1 MSVTLIA
8 WSALPNLHPAV
19 VHFPLALLAVAFGF
33 DTACVLLRRQRW
45 LDSAT
50 AALYLLGALGAGA
63 AFLTGRQAEDSLS
76 GVSPAVQPLI
86 AAHAD
91 MARLALITFSVV
103 AGARA
108 AIAWKERHR
117 SEIFPRVI
125 RLSLVL
131 ASAAALGILAV
142 TADRGGALVYRHG
155 LAVAAASPATPR
167 RAGPADAL
175 QDGLSGSA
183 ELSGQAG
190 SPDARTGTPEGRLT
204 RGEHGAL
211 VWTPLPG
218 DFGALGT
225 VLKPAPGAAEG
236 EVVAEVPQPTDREG
250 LALKVSGRTVL
261 LLPGAFEDV
270 QVDAQIDLTRF
281 RGRAGVVHHASEPG
295 KAGAFVI
302 DAAAG
307 EGALLI
313 LSEGEPPVIDRG
325 RTIPPRAPVTLSV
338 SAVGSH
344 IKGMVGGTVVAHAHH
359 RSEGPGGAGLFLD
372 GTGVVR
378 VLQVRVTP
386 LSGH

>member
-1 MSVTLIA
+1 MAASPVRAGSETLIA

-33 DTACVLLRRQRW
+33 DMACVLLRRQKW

-63 AFLTGRQAEDSLS
+63 AFLTGRQAEDDLS

-91 MARLALITFSVV
+91 MARLALIIFSVV

-108 AIAWKERHR
+108 AIAWRERHR
-117 SEIFPRVI
+117 SEILPRAS

-155 LAVAAASPATPR
+155 LAVAV
-167 RAGPADAL
+167 L
-175 QDGLSGSA
+175 QDRLTVSV
-183 ELSGQAG
+183 ELSGEVG
-190 SPDARTGTPEGRLT
+190 SSDARAGTPEGRLT
-204 RGEHGAL
+204 RGEHGSL

-218 DFGALGT
+218 DLGSLGS

-236 EVVAEVPQPTDREG
+236 EVVAEVPQPTDGEG

-261 LLPGAFEDV
+261 LLPGAFGDV
-270 QVDAQIDLTRF
+270 QVDARIDLTRF
-281 RGRAGVVHHASEPG
+281 QGRAGVAHHASGPG
-295 KAGAFVI
+295 GAGAFVI

-313 LSEGEPPVIDRG
+313 LSEGEVRVLDRG

-359 RSEGPGGAGLFLD
+359 RPEGPGGAGLFLD

-378 VLQVRVTP
+378 VIQVRVTP